1 MKAYPLSLGILS
13 ITILLQLAYK
23 VGAAFCY
30 PLIFDDGI
38 RDRNGEALYGALALF
53 VLLLATF
60 AASAF
65 IQQRLMS
72 RLGSTIGNRMRQQLF
87 DKLLAI
93 SPDHHEQIPP
103 SNFVDVMGGHIDNF
117 ITALVRGVAS
127 TILDFLIIFTAIA
140 ALFWIEWRLA
150 LVVLAAVPF
159 TMMASRPFQ
168 QRANVQ
174 AKNAGAINAQVL
186 ELTQDAAAGHSP
198 LVIFHAQQRLSA
210 RFASIIEHLG
220 KMATMY
226 HFLAGAAGT
235 AAQTAAGI
243 TQVIIVGFGGW
254 LALNGSITGGL
265 LLAFVGLLI
274 NISDAVSRIAAIS
287 PIVVRGAESLARI
300 DQLLSLPDFVVDPA
314 DAKQIDGLQQD
325 IRFEHVSFSYPNG
338 KQILDDVSFTVP
350 ANSAVALV
358 GPSGSGKST
367 VLSLL
372 MRIRQPTAGRILL
385 DGQTLSTLSEA
396 SLRSVITSVPQTP
409 SLFRGTIRQNIEIAC
424 TGISDERM
432 EAAARAA
439 AIHDAICDM
448 PQAYDTQVGDGGGN
462 LSGGQ
467 RQRVAIARA
476 FARDA
481 RVLLLD
487 EATSAL
493 DSKSQGLV
501 NRSIAALRGRSTVL
515 EVTHRVIELD
525 HFDQILVFD
534 KGKLVQSG
542 THTQLLAGDGLYREL
557 HARLQGLEWDE
568 KADTFGITPNGLRQF
583 SFFAS
588 CSDVTLG
595 KLAESFLPERLTEN
609 RVVFQEGDPG
619 ERFYIIVRGTV
630 EILQNQ
636 PGQKS
641 RRIATLR
648 DGEYFGEMALVRDV
662 PRSATVRTLT
672 DCQFLSLHRSSFLS
686 LLEDEPHVKSTV
698 MLEIERRG
706 RVQTTGTK
714 PLAQPPV

>member
-1 MKAYPLSLGILS
+1 
-13 ITILLQLAYK
+13 
-23 VGAAFCY
+23 
-30 PLIFDDGI
+30 
-38 RDRNGEALYGALALF
+38 
-53 VLLLATF
+53 
-60 AASAF
+60 
-65 IQQRLMS
+65 
-72 RLGSTIGNRMRQQLF
+72 
-87 DKLLAI
+87 
-93 SPDHHEQIPP
+93 
-103 SNFVDVMGGHIDNF
+103 
-117 ITALVRGVAS
+117 
-127 TILDFLIIFTAIA
+127 
-140 ALFWIEWRLA
+140 
-150 LVVLAAVPF
+150 
-159 TMMASRPFQ
+159 
-168 QRANVQ
+168 
-174 AKNAGAINAQVL
+174 
-186 ELTQDAAAGHSP
+186 
-198 LVIFHAQQRLSA
+198 
-210 RFASIIEHLG
+210 
-220 KMATMY
+220 
-226 HFLAGAAGT
+226 
-235 AAQTAAGI
+235 
-243 TQVIIVGFGGW
+243 
-254 LALNGSITGGL
+254 
-265 LLAFVGLLI
+265 
-274 NISDAVSRIAAIS
+274 
-287 PIVVRGAESLARI
+287 
-300 DQLLSLPDFVVDPA
+300 
-314 DAKQIDGLQQD
+314 
-325 IRFEHVSFSYPNG
+325 
-338 KQILDDVSFTVP
+338 
-350 ANSAVALV
+350 
-358 GPSGSGKST
+358 
-367 VLSLL
+367 